1 MGEDAKL
8 FIGDKP
14 VGFAKEGML
23 TYKNE
28 RSEAPAGLGST
39 VYFCSADDLK
49 MADGRPLSDVLFHK
63 IDLTDN
69 GGGLTRE
76 SKSGF
81 QATATVTLKDSKASE
96 LVKRLL
102 NPRVRLP
109 RKEKKRRLNNV
120 MRHLQMK
127 ATIIML
133 NLFSPRTGQMLALS
147 LLFPDK
153 LPMRV
158 EVFGQ
163 QAVTI
168 SETQAWLL
176 RLLTERLSKN
186 IRRILF
192 REGGLKLVG
201 RTTSDGDASAEIVV
215 TREQADRI
223 RQMFALEDLDRQE
236 EKLLNDKRE
245 D

>member
-1 MGEDAKL
+1 MEEKEL
-8 FIGDKP
+8 KP
-14 VGFAKEGML
+14 GML
-23 TYKNE
+23 TYKDE
-28 RSEAPAGLGST
+28 CSEAPAGLGST
-39 VYFCSADDLK
+39 VYICRADDLE
-49 MADGRPLSDVLFHK
+49 MSDGMPLPDAGFYK

-76 SKSGF
+76 SKSGY
-81 QATATVTLKDSKASE
+81 QITGTMTLEDSKVSE
-96 LVKRLL
+96 MVNRLL

-109 RKEKKRRLNNV
+109 RREKKRRLNNV

-127 ATIIML
+127 ATIILL
-133 NLFSPRTGQMLALS
+133 NSFSPRTGQMLALS

-176 RLLTERLSKN
+176 RLLTKRLSKN
-186 IRRILF
+186 IHRILF
-192 REGGLKLVG
+192 RDGGLKLVG

-215 TREQADRI
+215 TRQQADHI
-223 RQMFALEDLDRQE
+223 RQMLALEELDRQE
-236 EKLLNDKRE
+236 DELLNDKKE

>member
-1 MGEDAKL
+1 MEE
-8 FIGDKP
+8 
-14 VGFAKEGML
+14 KEMKQGML
-23 TYKNE
+23 TYKDE

-39 VYFCSADDLK
+39 VYICRADDLE
-49 MADGRPLSDVLFHK
+49 MADGMPLSDAGFHK

-76 SKSGF
+76 SKSGY
-81 QATATVTLKDSKASE
+81 QITATMTLEDSKASE
-96 LVKRLL
+96 MMKRLL
-102 NPRVRLP
+102 NPRARLP
-109 RKEKKRRLNNV
+109 RREKKRRLNNV

-127 ATIIML
+127 ATIILL
-133 NLFSPRTGQMLALS
+133 NSFSPRTGQMLALS

-158 EVFGQ
+158 EVFGK

-176 RLLTERLSKN
+176 RLLTKRLSKN
-186 IRRILF
+186 VRRILI

-201 RTTSDGDASAEIVV
+201 RTTSDGDASAEIVM
-215 TREQADRI
+215 TRQQADRI
-223 RQMFALEDLDRQE
+223 RQMLGGPRLDNLDKLEV
-236 EKLLNDKRE
+236 K
-245 D
+245 

>member
-1 MGEDAKL
+1 MEEKEL
-8 FIGDKP
+8 KP
-14 VGFAKEGML
+14 GML
-23 TYKNE
+23 TYKDE
-28 RSEAPAGLGST
+28 CSEAPAGLGST
-39 VYFCSADDLK
+39 VYICRAEDLK
-49 MADGRPLSDVLFHK
+49 MAGGMPLADGTLHK
-63 IDLTDN
+63 INLTDN
-69 GGGLTRE
+69 GDGLTGER
-76 SKSGF
+76 KSGF
-81 QATATVTLKDSKASE
+81 QITGTMTLEDSKASE
-96 LVKRLL
+96 MVKRLL

-127 ATIIML
+127 ATIILL
-133 NLFSPRTGQMLALS
+133 NSFGQRTGQMLALS

-176 RLLTERLSKN
+176 RLLTKRLSKN
-186 IRRILF
+186 VRRILF

-215 TREQADRI
+215 TRQQADRI
-223 RQMFALEDLDRQE
+223 RQMFALEALDRQE
-236 EKLLNDKRE
+236 DELLNGKRE

>member
-1 MGEDAKL
+1 MAKQEL
-8 FIGDKP
+8 KP
-14 VGFAKEGML
+14 GML
-23 TYKNE
+23 TYKDE
-28 RSEAPAGLGST
+28 CGEAPAGLGST
-39 VYFCSADDLK
+39 VYICRADDLK
-49 MADGRPLSDVLFHK
+49 MAGGIPLPDAGFHK

-76 SKSGF
+76 SKSGYKI
-81 QATATVTLKDSKASE
+81 TGTITLEDSKASE
-96 LVKRLL
+96 MVKRLL

-120 MRHLQMK
+120 MRHIQMK

-133 NLFSPRTGQMLALS
+133 DALSPSTGQMLALS

-176 RLLTERLSKN
+176 RLLTKRLSKN

-192 REGGLKLVG
+192 RDGGLKLVG
-201 RTTSDGDASAEIVV
+201 RTTSDGDASAEIVL
-215 TREQADRI
+215 TRQQMDRI
-223 RQMFALEDLDRQE
+223 RQMPALEELDRQE
-236 EKLLNDKRE
+236 DVLNIEGDSPLTGVTKRRNK
-245 D
+245 

>member
-14 VGFAKEGML
+14 VGFAKEVML
-23 TYKNE
+23 TYKDE
-28 RSEAPAGLGST
+28 CSEAPAGLGST

-49 MADGRPLSDVLFHK
+49 MADGMPLSDVGLHK

-69 GGGLTRE
+69 GGGLTRDYR
-76 SKSGF
+76 SGF

-96 LVKRLL
+96 SVKRLL

-158 EVFGQ
+158 EVFWQ
-163 QAVTI
+163 KAVTI

-176 RLLTERLSKN
+176 RLLTKRLSKN
-186 IRRILF
+186 IRRTLF
-192 REGGLKLVG
+192 REGGLKIVG

-223 RQMFALEDLDRQE
+223 RQMCALEALDRQE
-236 EKLLNDKRE
+236 DELLNDNRE

>member
-1 MGEDAKL
+1 MVE
-8 FIGDKP
+8 
-14 VGFAKEGML
+14 KEKKQQPGIL
-23 TYKNE
+23 TYKDE
-28 RSEAPAGLGST
+28 CSEVPAGLGST
-39 VYFCSADDLK
+39 VYVCRPDDFK
-49 MADGRPLSDVLFHK
+49 MAGGILWSDAGFYK
-63 IDLTDN
+63 IKLTDN

-81 QATATVTLKDSKASE
+81 QTTNTVRLEGSKASE
-96 LVKRLL
+96 IVKRLL

-109 RKEKKRRLNNV
+109 RKEKKRRLNNA

-127 ATIIML
+127 ATIILL
-133 NLFSPRTGQMLALS
+133 NSFSPRTGQMLALS

-153 LPMRV
+153 LPMRA

-168 SETQAWLL
+168 SETQAWML
-176 RLLTERLSKN
+176 RLLAKRLSKN

-192 REGGLKLVG
+192 RDGGLDLVG
-201 RTTSDGDASAEIVV
+201 RTTSDGDASAEIVM
-215 TREQADRI
+215 TLLRLG
-223 RQMFALEDLDRQE
+223 ALEAAIKGGSLQCNPE
-236 EKLLNDKRE
+236 LMKKSIKE

>member
-1 MGEDAKL
+1 MAKQEL
-8 FIGDKP
+8 KP
-14 VGFAKEGML
+14 GML
-23 TYKNE
+23 TYKDE
-28 RSEAPAGLGST
+28 CGEASAGLGST
-39 VYFCSADDLK
+39 VYICRADDLK
-49 MADGRPLSDVLFHK
+49 MAGGIPLSDAGFHK

-76 SKSGF
+76 SKSGYKI
-81 QATATVTLKDSKASE
+81 TGTITLEDSKTSE
-96 LVKRLL
+96 IMKRLF

-120 MRHLQMK
+120 MRHLQLK
-127 ATIIML
+127 ATIILL
-133 NLFSPRTGQMLALS
+133 NAFGRTGQMLALS

-153 LPMRV
+153 LGMRV

-176 RLLTERLSKN
+176 HLLTKRLLKN

-192 REGGLKLVG
+192 RDGGLKLVG

-215 TREQADRI
+215 TRQQMDRI
-223 RQMFALEDLDRQE
+223 RQMLSLEELDRQE
-236 EKLLNDKRE
+236 NVLNLSEGQSPDRSDKTQE
-245 D
+245 

>member
-1 MGEDAKL
+1 MEEKEL
-8 FIGDKP
+8 KP
-14 VGFAKEGML
+14 GML
-23 TYKNE
+23 TYKDE
-28 RSEAPAGLGST
+28 CSKAPAGLGST
-39 VYFCSADDLK
+39 VYFCRADDLK
-49 MADGRPLSDVLFHK
+49 MVGGMPLSDVGFHK

-76 SKSGF
+76 RKSGF
-81 QATATVTLKDSKASE
+81 QATATVTLEDSKASE
-96 LVKRLL
+96 MVKRLL

-127 ATIIML
+127 ATIVLL
-133 NLFSPRTGQMLALS
+133 NSFGPRMGQMLALS

-176 RLLTERLSKN
+176 RLLTKRLSKN
-186 IRRILF
+186 VRRILF

-215 TREQADRI
+215 TRQQADRI
-223 RQMFALEDLDRQE
+223 RQMLALEELDRQE
-236 EKLLNDKRE
+236 EELLNGKRE

>member
-1 MGEDAKL
+1 MAKQEL
-8 FIGDKP
+8 KP
-14 VGFAKEGML
+14 GML
-23 TYKNE
+23 TYKDE
-28 RSEAPAGLGST
+28 CGEAPAGLGST
-39 VYFCSADDLK
+39 VYICRADDLK
-49 MADGRPLSDVLFHK
+49 MAGGIPLSDAGFHK

-76 SKSGF
+76 SKSGYKI
-81 QATATVTLKDSKASE
+81 TGTMTLEDSKTSE
-96 LVKRLL
+96 IMKRLF

-127 ATIIML
+127 ATIILL
-133 NLFSPRTGQMLALS
+133 NAFGRTGQMLALS

-176 RLLTERLSKN
+176 HLLTNRLLKN

-192 REGGLKLVG
+192 RDGGLKLVG
-201 RTTSDGDASAEIVV
+201 RTTSDGDASSEVVV
-215 TREQADRI
+215 TRQQMDRI
-223 RQMFALEDLDRQE
+223 RQMLALEELDRQE
-236 EKLLNDKRE
+236 DVLNLSGDSPLTGQ

>member
-1 MGEDAKL
+1 
-8 FIGDKP
+8 
-14 VGFAKEGML
+14 
-23 TYKNE
+23 
-28 RSEAPAGLGST
+28 
-39 VYFCSADDLK
+39 VYICRADDLK
-49 MADGRPLSDVLFHK
+49 MADGRPLSDAGFHK

-69 GGGLTRE
+69 GGGLTGER
-76 SKSGF
+76 KSGF
-81 QATATVTLKDSKASE
+81 QATATVTLEDSKASE
-96 LVKRLL
+96 MVKRLL

-133 NLFSPRTGQMLALS
+133 NAFSPRTGQMLALS

-153 LPMRV
+153 LPMRA

-176 RLLTERLSKN
+176 RLLAKRLSKN
-186 IRRILF
+186 ICRILI

-201 RTTSDGDASAEIVV
+201 RSCIRRRHASAEIVV
-215 TREQADRI
+215 TREQADHI
-223 RQMFALEDLDRQE
+223 RQMFASKSSTGRRM
-236 EKLLNDKRE
+236 NC
-245 D
+245 

>member
-1 MGEDAKL
+1 MTEKTKEL
-8 FIGDKP
+8 IENLTDKC
-14 VGFAKEGML
+14 
-23 TYKNE
+23 
-28 RSEAPAGLGST
+28 SEAPAGLGST
-39 VYFCSADDLK
+39 VYICGADDLK
-49 MADGRPLSDVLFHK
+49 MAGGMPLSDVGFHK
-63 IDLTDN
+63 IDMTDN
-69 GGGLTRE
+69 GDGLTGER
-76 SKSGF
+76 KSGF
-81 QATATVTLKDSKASE
+81 QITGTMTLEDSKASE
-96 LVKRLL
+96 MVKQLL
-102 NPRVRLP
+102 NPRARLP

-133 NLFSPRTGQMLALS
+133 NSVSPRTGQMLALS

-176 RLLTERLSKN
+176 RLLTKRLSKS

-192 REGGLKLVG
+192 RDGGLKLVG

-215 TREQADRI
+215 TRQQADRI
-223 RQMFALEDLDRQE
+223 HQMFALEALDRQE
-236 EKLLNDKRE
+236 DELLNE
-245 D
+245 

>member
-1 MGEDAKL
+1 
-8 FIGDKP
+8 
-14 VGFAKEGML
+14 
-23 TYKNE
+23 
-28 RSEAPAGLGST
+28 
-39 VYFCSADDLK
+39 VYICRADDLK
-49 MADGRPLSDVLFHK
+49 MADGRPLSDAGFHK

-69 GGGLTRE
+69 GGGLTGER
-76 SKSGF
+76 KSGF
-81 QATATVTLKDSKASE
+81 QATATVTLEDSKASE
-96 LVKRLL
+96 MVKRLL

-133 NLFSPRTGQMLALS
+133 NAFSPCTGQMLALS

-153 LPMRV
+153 LPMRA

-176 RLLTERLSKN
+176 RLLTKRLSKN

-192 REGGLKLVG
+192 RDGGLDLVC
-201 RTTSDGDASAEIVV
+201 RTTSDGEASAESVV
-215 TREQADRI
+215 TRQQADRI
-223 RQMFALEDLDRQE
+223 RQMFALEALDRRE
-236 EKLLNDKRE
+236 EKLLNEGKME